1 MPGRRIKLGGREVTV
16 AKKRPG
22 DGDVCRH
29 TRYPDAVTLWSRSK
43 FLLEEATAVALLLG
57 GRKNNGAARKSV
69 ACFQNT
75 GHKTLAIPLKNQQT
89 REINAARACL
99 VACGVPDLTALP
111 PAREV
116 LSLTETPSL
125 KQRAAAAIGGGTN
138 FRRRGGCTPWYN
150 RCALTNTGDGFSA
163 LLEAR
168 STQSQIPIS
177 SRWLR
182 APTIAQSPCCQPVLC
197 NSVDL

>member
-29 TRYPDAVTLWSRSK
+29 TRYPDAVTLWSRSE

-99 VACGVPDLTALP
+99 VACGAPDLTALP
-111 PAREV
+111 PAREA

-125 KQRAAAAIGGGTN
+125 KQRAAAATGGGTN
-138 FRRRGGCTPWYN
+138 FKRRGGCTPWYT

-163 LLEAR
+163 LIKSAKYPFPN
-168 STQSQIPIS
+168 T
-177 SRWLR
+177 
-182 APTIAQSPCCQPVLC
+182 
-197 NSVDL
+197 DLK